1 MRTIGHGQGD
11 TSSSPPAVTAGSS
24 AWGYVLVGELE
35 VFLSFGRSEFAVLRP
50 GVMFG
55 LNVSTAVNLNL
66 RGNTIH
72 AGFATT
78 ASPRGAIPGSRSG
91 PVVGSLATATM
102 D

>member
-1 MRTIGHGQGD
+1 M
-11 TSSSPPAVTAGSS
+11 
-24 AWGYVLVGELE
+24 
-35 VFLSFGRSEFAVLRP
+35 FLSFGRSEFAVLRP

-55 LNVSTAVNLNL
+55 LDVSAAVNFDL

-78 ASPRGAIPGSRSG
+78 ASPRGVIPGSRSG
-91 PVVGSLATATM
+91 PVVGSLATVAM

>member
-1 MRTIGHGQGD
+1 M
-11 TSSSPPAVTAGSS
+11 AGSS

-35 VFLSFGRSEFAVLRP
+35 VLLSSGRSEFTVLRP

-55 LNVSTAVNLNL
+55 LNVSAAVNFNL

-78 ASPRGAIPGSRSG
+78 ASPCGAGPGSTSG
-91 PVVGSLATATM
+91 PVLGSSATAAM